1 MPIINKL
8 NCHDLLTIVSSHP
21 YKYLNYSLLEA
32 ALKAKFGKITG
43 YFDHINRDGS
53 WWYRAKDNGTLKVVD
68 LEIACDAAG
77 INPADVMSELLIDDG
92 SKLED
97 AAIASRINQM
107 INATT
112 GNSLDF
118 ALKTGI
124 QHSELK
130 HIITKSGRLT
140 MSGLKRIIV
149 NFPATNVKWLL
160 HGNGEMFLEQES
172 KAVLMATIDDKNE
185 IIQLLRSK
193 IDSYEK

>member
-1 MPIINKL
+1 VRSKA
-8 NCHDLLTIVSSHP
+8 
-21 YKYLNYSLLEA
+21 YKYLNFSLLES
-32 ALKAKFGKITG
+32 ALKARFGKITG
-43 YFDHINRDGS
+43 YFEHIDRNSG
-53 WWYRAKDNGTLKVVD
+53 WWYRAKENGTLKVVD

-77 INPADVMSELLIDDG
+77 ISPADVMSGLLIDDG
-92 SKLED
+92 SNLED
-97 AAIASRINQM
+97 AAIASRIIQM

-130 HIITKSGRLT
+130 HIITKSGRLS

-149 NFPATNVKWLL
+149 NFPSTNVKWLL
-160 HGNGEMFLEQES
+160 HGHGEMFLEQES